1 MKSFLKL
8 LVLVPIIV
16 LGTVFAV
23 ANRTPVPVTL
33 DPPGWFEIPPIQV
46 PLFLIVFVAMAVGV
60 VLGGIA
66 VWFGQGRHRKAA
78 RVNARAA
85 AKHKAEVERLASSSS
100 VTALPAPST
109 IR

>member
-8 LVLVPIIV
+8 LVMVPIIV

-33 DPPGWFEIPPIQV
+33 DPPGWFDIPPVQA

-60 VLGGIA
+60 VLGGVA
-66 VWFGQGRHRKAA
+66 VWFGQSRHRKAA
-78 RVNARAA
+78 RANARAA
-85 AKHKAEVERLASSSS
+85 AKHKAEVDRLSATSM
-100 VTALPAPST
+100 TALPAPST